1 MKRAVI
7 YQGNRIWCRWT
18 DEACDVANCSYSSC
32 ARRRLLPGG
41 VCGESVKRRTVD
53 IRPEEEDPIPSVKL
67 KGKTLR
73 KLGDKDYF

>member
-18 DEACDVANCSYSSC
+18 DEECSIANCSYATC
-32 ARRRLLPGG
+32 ARRQLLPEG
-41 VCGESVKRRTVD
+41 VCGESVKRRTVE
-53 IRPEEEDPIPSVKL
+53 IRPEEDITPAVKL

-73 KLGDKDYF
+73 RLGDKDFY